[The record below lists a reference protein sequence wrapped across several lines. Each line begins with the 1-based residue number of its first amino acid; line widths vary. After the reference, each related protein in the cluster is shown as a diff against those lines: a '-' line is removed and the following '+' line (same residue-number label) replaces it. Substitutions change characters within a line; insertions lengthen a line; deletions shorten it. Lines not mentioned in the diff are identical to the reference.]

1 MTELEI
7 RFLELLKKA
16 IVEGESAFNEFMNQP
31 PPAEWIKFHPM
42 AKTKDEA
49 GNSVPAKY
57 MPIERAMW
65 IVRACFPFHNI
76 EVKSVC
82 QVLNSMVTH
91 VRVTLQHPV
100 TKVYLWHDGIGAT
113 GIQMDAG
120 ANATELSKIK
130 LSGVQMATPASKVYA
145 IKDALEEHYRIF
157 GSNLNHKQIES
168 ALADIEGQINEPT
181 MEAKTPTPIE
191 APTQTPIPAP
201 KVEAQ
206 QSVVTSLDALFN

>member
-1 MTELEI
+1 MTKLEEK
-7 RFLELLKKA
+7 FLQLLSQSIK
-16 IVEGESAFNEFMNQP
+16 EGESAFNEFMNQP

-42 AKTKDEA
+42 AKTKDES
-49 GNSVPAKY
+49 GNIVPARY

-76 EVKSVC
+76 EVKSIC

-91 VRVTLQHPV
+91 VRVTLQHPI
-100 TKVYLWHDGIGAT
+100 TKVYLWHDGVGAT

-157 GSNLNHKQIES
+157 GTNLNHASIEA
-168 ALADIEGQINEPT
+168 ALVDIEAQTIPT
-181 MEAKTPTPIE
+181 MDAKQTPSIETPIIE
-191 APTQTPIPAP
+191 AQPIPAQP
-201 KVEAQ
+201 KVDAN
-206 QSVVTSLDALFN
+206 VTSLDALFN